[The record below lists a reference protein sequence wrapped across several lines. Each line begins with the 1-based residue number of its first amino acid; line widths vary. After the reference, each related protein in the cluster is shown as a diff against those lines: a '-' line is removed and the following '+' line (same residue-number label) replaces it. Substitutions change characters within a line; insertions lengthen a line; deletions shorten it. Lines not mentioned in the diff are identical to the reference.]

1 VSDPPVIPPTSG
13 PEISDRRRASSLVLV
28 FTGDGKG
35 KTTAAIGT
43 VVRAVARG
51 WKVCVV
57 QFVKSGQW
65 RSGEEEVGRRLGAE
79 WWTLGRGFSWDS
91 EDLDR
96 DREAAARA
104 WDFARE
110 TVKAGA
116 FDLVVLDE
124 ITYPIV
130 WGWIP
135 ADEVALT
142 IRERPAHVHIV
153 ATGRDAPGALLAEA
167 DTVTEMRKVRH
178 AFDAGIAARRG
189 IDF

>member
-1 VSDPPVIPPTSG
+1 
-13 PEISDRRRASSLVLV
+13 
-28 FTGDGKG
+28 
-35 KTTAAIGT
+35 
-43 VVRAVARG
+43 VARG

-65 RSGEEEVGRRLGAE
+65 RSGEEEVGHRLGVE

-110 TVKAGA
+110 TVKGGA

-153 ATGRDAPGALLAEA
+153 ATGRDAPEALAAEA

-178 AFDAGIAARRG
+178 AFDAGIPARRG